1 LIQEIVI
8 RERGVE
14 IRKEFLIPDSITPPY
29 EMKPPMFY
37 KPSLPYQEIAHPLVE
52 YGLSF
57 KDGQPIAWFSM
68 FPYDHRFET
77 DIVVNVNGQ
86 EIWKRK
92 YFFK

>member
-1 LIQEIVI
+1 MIQEIVI
-8 RERGVE
+8 REQGVE
-14 IRKEFLIPDSITPPY
+14 MRKEFEIPSDIEPPY
-29 EMKPPMFY
+29 NMQPPVWY
-37 KPSLPYQEIAHPLVE
+37 KPSLPYQEPHPLVQ
-52 YGLSF
+52 YGISF
-57 KDGQPIAWFSM
+57 KEGQPIVWFSM